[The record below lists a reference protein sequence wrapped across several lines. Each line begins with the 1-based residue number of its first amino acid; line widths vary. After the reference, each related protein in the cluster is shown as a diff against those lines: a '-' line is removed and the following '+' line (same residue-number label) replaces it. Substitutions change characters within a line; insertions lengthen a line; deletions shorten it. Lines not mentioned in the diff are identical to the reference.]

1 MALPPCVGVLNGQ
14 TATDPAYEMNDGVE
28 LLPSG

>member
-1 MALPPCVGVLNGQ
+1 MTLPPRVTVLNGQ
-14 TATDPAYEMNDGVE
+14 TATDQACEMNDGVE